1 MAMRANASHRISEE
15 VSGAPGPHAAGKLG
29 RALPV
34 STAAFAVAAERLYSA
49 HNEG

>member
-1 MAMRANASHRISEE
+1 MRADTSHRISEE
-15 VSGAPGPHAAGKLG
+15 MSGAPGG